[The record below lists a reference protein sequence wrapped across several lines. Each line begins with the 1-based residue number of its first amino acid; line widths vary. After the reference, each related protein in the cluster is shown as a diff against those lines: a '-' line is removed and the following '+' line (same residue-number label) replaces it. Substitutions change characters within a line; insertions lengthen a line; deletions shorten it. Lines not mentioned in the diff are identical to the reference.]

1 MPSFSSPGTRNT
13 KTIHISP
20 QKVNFD
26 LLQNVGLPLILDLRV
41 HLFIVW
47 RWQVLHE
54 WFIVHVDRAVFWL
67 QVGVIQYGSSVVHE
81 FTLDEYQTVED
92 VVDAARRIDQ
102 RGGEET
108 RTALGIN
115 VARYDTKL
123 WPQTKLCWAHTNLP
137 LNSYWSDTITHLLW
151 ATLRVSVIYSCWEN
165 GLNQSFLVY
174 NLLNL
179 PKLNQSEH

>member
-1 MPSFSSPGTRNT
+1 M
-13 KTIHISP
+13 
-20 QKVNFD
+20 
-26 LLQNVGLPLILDLRV
+26 
-41 HLFIVW
+41 
-47 RWQVLHE
+47 LHE
-54 WFIVHVDRAVFWL
+54 WFNVHVDRAVFWL

-123 WPQTKLCWAHTNLP
+123 
-137 LNSYWSDTITHLLW
+137 
-151 ATLRVSVIYSCWEN
+151 
-165 GLNQSFLVY
+165 
-174 NLLNL
+174 
-179 PKLNQSEH
+179 

>member
-1 MPSFSSPGTRNT
+1 M
-13 KTIHISP
+13 
-20 QKVNFD
+20 
-26 LLQNVGLPLILDLRV
+26 
-41 HLFIVW
+41 
-47 RWQVLHE
+47 LHE

-92 VVDAARRIDQ
+92 VVDAARGIDQ

-123 WPQTKLCWAHTNLP
+123 
-137 LNSYWSDTITHLLW
+137 
-151 ATLRVSVIYSCWEN
+151 
-165 GLNQSFLVY
+165 
-174 NLLNL
+174 
-179 PKLNQSEH
+179 